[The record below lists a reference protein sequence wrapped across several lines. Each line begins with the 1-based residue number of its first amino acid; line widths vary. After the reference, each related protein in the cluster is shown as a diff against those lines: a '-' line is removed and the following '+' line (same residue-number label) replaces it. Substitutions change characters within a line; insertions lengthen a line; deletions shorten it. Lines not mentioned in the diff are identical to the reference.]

1 MKPIEVSETVHAP
14 IETVFAVVS
23 DIPGSAETIGAIES
37 IEMLTDGPVGEGTKW
52 REARTF
58 FGKTAEETMWII
70 EWHPPTRYVVEARSH
85 GTHYLTTIALEEIG
99 QNETRVTYS
108 MLAEPETLMSR
119 VFMLIFAGMKKHV
132 IKCFSEDLADI
143 KRAAETAGEPAPAA

>member
-14 IETVFAVVS
+14 IESVFSVASNIPSAV
-23 DIPGSAETIGAIES
+23 ETIRGIDA

-52 REARTF
+52 RETRTF
-58 FGKTAEETMWII
+58 LGKRAEETMWIV

-85 GTHYLTTIALEEIG
+85 GTHYLTTIRLEDIG
-99 QNETRVTYS
+99 QHETRVTYS

-119 VFMLIFAGMKKHV
+119 VFMVLFAGMKKLV

-143 KRAAETAGEPAPAA
+143 KRVCEAAEQPTAV